1 MTKATAEAICLETPK
16 NPRAAMSES
25 LRNTVQMLA
34 MYRCRLIHR
43 SISRPVNG
51 KYRCW
56 HCLREYQ
63 TGW

>member
-1 MTKATAEAICLETPK
+1 MTKSVADVVCLEAPK
-16 NPRAAMSES
+16 SPRIAIGDVFKTALRTFAACH
-25 LRNTVQMLA
+25 
-34 MYRCRLIHR
+34 CRLIHR

-56 HCLREYQ
+56 HCLREFE